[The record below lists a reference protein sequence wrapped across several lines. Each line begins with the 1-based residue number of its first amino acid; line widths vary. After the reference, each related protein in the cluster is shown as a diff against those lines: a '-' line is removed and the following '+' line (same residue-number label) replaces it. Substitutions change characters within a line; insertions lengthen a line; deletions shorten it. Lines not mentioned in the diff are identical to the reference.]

1 MKWLLGNVFLS
12 PSAERPALFGL
23 TKVLGSYHYWGI
35 LPNIE
40 MKTDKMYLTII
51 NEKGMI
57 LYYEMYGHN

>member
-23 TKVLGSYHYWGI
+23 PKVLGSYHYWGI

-40 MKTDKMYLTII
+40 VKNDKIRLTII
-51 NEKGMI
+51 NVKGMI
-57 LYYEMYGHN
+57 FYEMYSHN